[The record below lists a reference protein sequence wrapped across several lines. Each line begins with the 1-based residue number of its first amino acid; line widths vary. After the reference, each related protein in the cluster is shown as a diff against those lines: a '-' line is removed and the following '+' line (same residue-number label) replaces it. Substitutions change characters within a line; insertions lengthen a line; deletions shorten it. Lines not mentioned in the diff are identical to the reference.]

1 MSGPIRDQPRNAADT
16 EEGAG
21 LQSEVE
27 RLRAELE
34 AVQSSQRERRHL
46 RTRSIISALLVVLVS
61 LSVVAATTAAW
72 LHETLLN
79 TETFIETIEP
89 VFSDPAVTD
98 AIGAYLTE
106 QTFLA
111 LGVQERLDATL
122 SQADAYLEEQVLGLI
137 DVDPR
142 IESRLAA
149 VDRPRFSDLAGP
161 LVSAAEGSVR
171 DAVQSYL
178 ASEEFQNTFTAL
190 ATSGHEGAV
199 ALLRGNYAEV
209 PNVVIDTDSVRLDLT
224 PAVAGTI
231 QALVEGGVGIVGFDP
246 PAGFTV
252 PVDSPE
258 TARAWLADTFDQ
270 ELAPDFAQITVMST
284 TQLEGLQG
292 TVRAF
297 DRAVWMLVILVVALT
312 VATVWL
318 APRKTRALVQLA
330 IGVVV
335 ALALGNSV
343 VDRLQQAVVAAFGDP
358 AGREVARIFIV
369 DTVTSLR
376 SLGLLIVWAA
386 VAIGVV
392 SFAVGRSWHRS
403 AATWISD
410 LLSAEPETTQLG
422 RFVASHVDGLRAGG
436 IAVAVAILAT
446 AGIGF
451 VSVIVLGLL
460 LASYLWALTVLNAG
474 TPEQGSSAEPA
485 DDEHRDTAAGV
496 EVSGLDDLT
505 VIAGIG
511 DAVAALLGE
520 HGITSLS
527 GLAEC
532 STEEIQAILDSGGSR
547 FKICNPTSW
556 PSQARLIA
564 EASDVAE
571 SDGDKPRSAAGLTQE
586 STIVES

>member
-1 MSGPIRDQPRNAADT
+1 
-16 EEGAG
+16 
-21 LQSEVE
+21 
-27 RLRAELE
+27 
-34 AVQSSQRERRHL
+34 
-46 RTRSIISALLVVLVS
+46 
-61 LSVVAATTAAW
+61 
-72 LHETLLN
+72 
-79 TETFIETIEP
+79 
-89 VFSDPAVTD
+89 
-98 AIGAYLTE
+98 
-106 QTFLA
+106 
-111 LGVQERLDATL
+111 
-122 SQADAYLEEQVLGLI
+122 LGLI

-149 VDRPRFSDLAGP
+149 IDRPRFRDLAGP
-161 LVSAAEGSVR
+161 LVAAAEGSVR
-171 DAVQSYL
+171 EAVQSYL
-178 ASEEFQNTFTAL
+178 ASEDFQTTFTVL

-209 PNVVIDTDSVRLDLT
+209 PNVVIDSDSVRLDLT

-231 QALVEGGVGIVGFDP
+231 QALVERGVGIVGFDP

-270 ELAPDFAQITVMST
+270 ELAPDFGQITIMST
-284 TQLEGLQG
+284 AQLEGLQG

-335 ALALGNSV
+335 ALAVANSV

-358 AGREVARIFIV
+358 AGQEVARIFIV

-410 LLSAEPETTQLG
+410 TLSAEPETTQLG
-422 RFVASHVDGLRAGG
+422 RFVASHVDGLRVGG

-451 VSVIVLGLL
+451 VSVVVLGLL
-460 LASYLWALTVLNAG
+460 LASYLWALTVLTAG
-474 TPEQGSSAEPA
+474 TPEQGSGAEPA

-496 EVSGLDDLT
+496 ELSGHDDLT

-556 PSQARLIA
+556 ASQARLIA
-564 EASDVAE
+564 EASDGAE
-571 SDGDKPRSAAGLTQE
+571 SDGDKPRSGAVLT
-586 STIVES
+586 